1 MGIGRGKGKR
11 RATPQA
17 PAPRSA
23 PQPKQTGRPSTF
35 TQEIADEICD
45 GLASGKSLRKVCD
58 EEGMPH
64 RGTVL
69 AWVRDDPDGFGAQYA
84 RARDLLY
91 QHWAE
96 DVVDISDD
104 SGSDIIRT
112 PDGKEITNYEVVA
125 RAKLRVDSRKWM
137 LSKLLPKQYGEKLEL
152 GSDPDKP
159 LAITS
164 IERRIVHVKKSGD

>member
-1 MGIGRGKGKR
+1 
-11 RATPQA
+11 
-17 PAPRSA
+17 
-23 PQPKQTGRPSTF
+23 
-35 TQEIADEICD
+35 
-45 GLASGKSLRKVCD
+45 
-58 EEGMPH
+58 MPH